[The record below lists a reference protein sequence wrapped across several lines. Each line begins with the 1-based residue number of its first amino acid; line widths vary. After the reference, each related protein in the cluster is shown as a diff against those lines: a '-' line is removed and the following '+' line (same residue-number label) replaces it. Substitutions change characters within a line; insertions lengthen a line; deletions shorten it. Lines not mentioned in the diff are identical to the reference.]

1 MVFYFKVR
9 KTSLDRLRKVREKH
23 GYETGS
29 DVTSARLIQAEKL
42 REEQRENKSLIN
54 VITKQRAI
62 HSWYRVKDKSKFE
75 IKLSKYQAVA
85 DKVAKESMEKTMLQ
99 DEKNILM
106 KEEQESLRKL
116 LVNLDQE
123 CSKLRQQLHKEQKL
137 QAQRSHAQLQEEQS
151 CRHLELAKSSNLDK
165 LVLELEE
172 REKEL
177 QSLRDSQSPDPRKSA
192 RSSSESKRLLKQA
205 MNQVSHERNLK
216 LDAFE
221 RVDELQR
228 QVHELEC
235 RITEIMSKEKHQT
248 FHETCFPI
256 VPGGRVSPQKLL
268 RPISQ
273 AAPASTTIPVESQRP
288 RTTSRMRPKSGAPAR
303 GTPRSKSVMEMLQ
316 PRQSCSSLN
325 KINF

>member
-1 MVFYFKVR
+1 M
-9 KTSLDRLRKVREKH
+9 RKVREKH

-75 IKLSKYQAVA
+75 IRLSEYQAIA
-85 DKVAKESMEKTMLQ
+85 DKATKESMEKTMLH

-106 KEEQESLRKL
+106 KEEQESLRKI

-123 CSKLRQQLHKEQKL
+123 CSKLRQQLHNEQKL

-151 CRHLELAKSSNLDK
+151 SRHLELAKASNLDK
-165 LVLELEE
+165 LVTELEE

-177 QSLRDSQSPDPRKSA
+177 QSLRDLQSPDPRKSA

-216 LDAFE
+216 LEAFE

-228 QVHELEC
+228 QVHELEY
-235 RITEIMSKEKHQT
+235 RITEIMSKEKQT

-273 AAPASTTIPVESQRP
+273 AANASTATYVETQRP
-288 RTTSRMRPKSGAPAR
+288 RTTSKMRPKSGAPPY

-316 PRQSCSSLN
+316 PRKSCSSLN
-325 KINF
+325 KTNF